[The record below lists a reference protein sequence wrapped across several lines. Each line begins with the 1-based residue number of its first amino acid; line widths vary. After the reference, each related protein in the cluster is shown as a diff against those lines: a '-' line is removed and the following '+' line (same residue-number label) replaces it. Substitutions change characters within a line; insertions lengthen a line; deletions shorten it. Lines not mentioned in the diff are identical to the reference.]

1 MDFKKIMD
9 LISNSNIDTSRMYE
23 LIELAS
29 DLDLTDEENQR
40 LLIRKGFELT
50 NKDIDLDTEDQ
61 IISIIREKGI
71 TQNLFDVL
79 K

>member
-9 LISNSNIDTSRMYE
+9 LISGANIDTNSMYE
-23 LIELAS
+23 LVSLAS
-29 DLDLTDEENQR
+29 DLDLTEEDNQR
-40 LLIRKGFELT
+40 LLIRKGFEIT
-50 NKDIDLDTEDQ
+50 NKNLDLDTENQ
-61 IISIIREKGI
+61 IINIIKEKGI

>member
-9 LISNSNIDTSRMYE
+9 LISGANIDTNKIYE
-23 LIELAS
+23 LIALAS
-29 DLDLTDEENQR
+29 DLDLTEEDNQR
-40 LLIRKGFELT
+40 LLIKKGFELT
-50 NKDIDLDTEDQ
+50 NKNLDLETENQ
-61 IISIIREKGI
+61 IIDIIKEKGI